1 MCLRYSI
8 VKRNKKERKKND
20 VNKSGLKIS
29 TKKNNI
35 HSQTSTPIL
44 TRMEN
49 MNYAWES
56 EMFTNGTVSDGKGK
70 HGMSFKSKITME
82 FGSWFLEARADCG
95 RQILKYHTH
104 HTVRRR
110 NLIKKKT

>member
-49 MNYAWES
+49 MNYA
-56 EMFTNGTVSDGKGK
+56 
-70 HGMSFKSKITME
+70 
-82 FGSWFLEARADCG
+82 
-95 RQILKYHTH
+95 
-104 HTVRRR
+104 
-110 NLIKKKT
+110 